1 VHAAILARV
10 RGGVVRLGSV
20 ILEKDVA
27 AAPARYDRRVSELR
41 VPLTSRLR
49 REHWLALDAL
59 LALALAAL
67 VVPASPRIE
76 QYGLS
81 AAVGFA
87 VTLAATIPVA
97 VRRIW
102 PAVVYWVVLAACSAL
117 VLLPV
122 IAAPFVAVA
131 VAAYSVALSR
141 SRRTA
146 VVALLAALAV
156 FLAGAFGSLGGQS
169 VTDAAMVIAAWGL
182 GTVLREHRMYVAAQ
196 REHEVRAAVARERLH
211 IARELHDVVA
221 NGMSLITL
229 QAGVAGYVVDSRP
242 EEARRA
248 LASIEETGRA
258 GLATLRNTLSL
269 LRSEDRFALP
279 AEATPRLADLAIL
292 VRRAREE
299 SGLAVTVS
307 FDERRPL
314 PVGLELSAYRIVQE
328 AITNVIKHG
337 GSARTRVLLRYTA
350 EALIIEIHDDG
361 PGGAVRPGGHGLLG
375 MRERAALHGG
385 TLTAGPRPEGGFTVR
400 AVLPT
405 DGGA

>member
-1 VHAAILARV
+1 M
-10 RGGVVRLGSV
+10 
-20 ILEKDVA
+20 
-27 AAPARYDRRVSELR
+27 SELR

-49 REHWLALDAL
+49 REHWLALDAV
-59 LALALAAL
+59 LALALVAL

-76 QYGLS
+76 QYNLP
-81 AAVGFA
+81 AAVGF
-87 VTLAATIPVA
+87 VITLAATTPIA

-102 PAVVYWVVLAACSAL
+102 PVAVYWVVLAACSTL
-117 VLLPV
+117 VLLP
-122 IAAPFVAVA
+122 IIGAPFVTVA
-131 VAAYSVALSR
+131 VAAYSVAVSR

-146 VVALLAALAV
+146 VIGLVAALAV

-182 GTVLREHRMYVAAQ
+182 GTVLREHRSYVAAQ
-196 REHEVRAAVARERLH
+196 QEQEIQAAVMRERLH

-229 QAGVAGYVVDSRP
+229 QAGVAGYVLDSRP

-248 LASIEETGRA
+248 LASIEETGRS
-258 GLATLRNTLSL
+258 GLAVLRKSL
-269 LRSEDRFALP
+269 WWLRSEDRSAVP
-279 AEATPRLADLAIL
+279 AEATPGLADLEIL
-292 VRRAREE
+292 ARRVRAE
-299 SGLAVTVS
+299 SGIDVTVS
-307 FDERRPL
+307 FDGQGAL

-337 GSARTRVLLRYTA
+337 GSSPTRVLLRHTT
-350 EALIIEIHDDG
+350 EALVIEIDDDG

-405 DGGA
+405 DGVA

>member
-1 VHAAILARV
+1 LHGAILLPGQAR
-10 RGGVVRLGSV
+10 VVRLRWV
-20 ILEKDVA
+20 ILKKDVTSA
-27 AAPARYDRRVSELR
+27 SARYDRDVSEPR

-76 QYGLS
+76 QHGLP

-87 VTLAATIPVA
+87 ITLAATIPVV

-102 PAVVYWVVLAACSAL
+102 PAAVYWVVLAACSAL
-117 VLLPV
+117 VLLP
-122 IAAPFVAVA
+122 IINAPFVAVA
-131 VAAYSVALSR
+131 VAAYSVALSL
-141 SRRTA
+141 SRRAA
-146 VVALLAALAV
+146 VIALLAALAV

-169 VTDAAMVIAAWGL
+169 VTDAAMVTTPWVL
-182 GTVLREHRMYVAAQ
+182 GIVLREHRVYVAAQ
-196 REHEVRAAVARERLH
+196 REHEISAAKARERLH

-229 QAGVAGYVVDSRP
+229 QAGVAGYVLDSRP

-248 LASIEETGRA
+248 LASIEETSRA
-258 GLATLRNTLSL
+258 GLAELRQMLPL
-269 LRSEDRFALP
+269 LRSDLGFSTP
-279 AEATPRLADLAIL
+279 TEATPALVDVDIL
-292 VRRAREE
+292 VRRLEK
-299 SGLAVTVS
+299 SGVRVTVS
-307 FDERRPL
+307 VDEQRPL

-337 GSARTRVLLRYTA
+337 GSAATRVLLQYTA
-350 EALIIEIHDDG
+350 EALIIEVRDDG
-361 PGGAVRPGGHGLLG
+361 PGGAVRPGGHGLLN
-375 MRERAALHGG
+375 MRERAAVHGG
-385 TLTAGPRPEGGFTVR
+385 TLTAGPCPEGGFLVR

-405 DGGA
+405 DGAV